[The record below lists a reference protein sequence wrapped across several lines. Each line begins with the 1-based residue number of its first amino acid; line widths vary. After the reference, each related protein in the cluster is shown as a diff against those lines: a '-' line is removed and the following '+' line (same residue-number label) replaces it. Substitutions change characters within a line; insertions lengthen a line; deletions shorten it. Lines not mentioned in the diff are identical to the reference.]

1 MSLGPEVNLNTLWRS
16 VVHRKYLFALVLF
29 LGMTFTTV
37 SFALLEKQYESE
49 ARLFVQ
55 LGRSSVG
62 LDPTATTSSTISV
75 MDSRETEIRSIV
87 DLVGSRGVA
96 EEVVR
101 RVGTDRILF
110 SKYDFIELPSV
121 SRILTGDRA
130 NTDDPLTV
138 QYSEGRSADQQQA
151 FELAVKKFSQDI
163 LSVKSEKKTSV
174 VTIYCKASSP
184 ELAKQLADTTVEVS
198 RELHLKISYVA
209 KSNPFFEDE
218 FHRKLQQLESLESER
233 EAFLNERNVLS
244 IEAER
249 SQTQA
254 VIDRLTNQV
263 LDTES
268 ELVSL
273 QEELSSLRA
282 ELVDTREMVD
292 LPNTGL
298 ESLSRSGA
306 DQSLI
311 QLKGELADLRTRY
324 KDDHYR
330 IRQLLSRISEV
341 EDEIDKRGETRTEN
355 MQRRNPVYE
364 SLQLTISQKVALRT
378 AKSRLLEH
386 LKTELADHKK
396 TLVVLNQD
404 QRKASELDRSIDIAR
419 AAVYDFAE
427 KRRQSEVLAKLN
439 EQQISNIEVASEGS
453 FVTKHVF
460 PKASLIFPL
469 GLAGSLALAIV
480 LAVVRDQKT
489 VPSDCSTVEVE
500 RNVGVPVLVRLPRVR
515 ATVRH

>member
-1 MSLGPEVNLNTLWRS
+1 MSFGPEINLNTIWKS
-16 VVHRKYLFALVLF
+16 VVQRRYLFALIVI
-29 LGMTFTTV
+29 LGLAFTTAV
-37 SFALLEKQYESE
+37 FVLLEKQYESE

-62 LDPTATTSSTISV
+62 LDPTATTSGTISV

-101 RVGTDRILF
+101 RVGTERILD
-110 SKYDFIELPSV
+110 SKFDFIELPSI
-121 SRILTGDRA
+121 SGLLAGNRPSSE
-130 NTDDPLTV
+130 DPLTA
-138 QYSEGRSADQQQA
+138 QYSEGRSAEQQQA
-151 FELAVKKFSQDI
+151 FELAVKKFSQDL

-174 VTIYCKASSP
+174 VTIFCKASSP
-184 ELAKQLADTTVEVS
+184 ELAKLLADTTVAVS

-218 FHRKLQQLESLESER
+218 FERKSQQLETLESER
-233 EAFLNERNVLS
+233 ESFLNERHVLS
-244 IEAER
+244 IEAKR

-254 VIDRLTNQV
+254 VIDRLTNKV

-273 QEELSSLRA
+273 EEELSTLRSELA
-282 ELVDTREMVD
+282 ETEEMVD

-341 EDEIDKRGETRTEN
+341 EDEINKRGETRTEN
-355 MQRRNPVYE
+355 MQRRNPVFE
-364 SLQLTISQKVALRT
+364 SLQLSISQKVALRT

-386 LKTELADHKK
+386 LQKELTGHQEM
-396 TLVVLNQD
+396 LVVLNQD
-404 QRKASELDRSIDIAR
+404 QRKANELDRSIDIAR

-453 FVTKHVF
+453 YVTKHVF

-469 GLAGSLALAIV
+469 GLVGSLSLATLLTV
-480 LAVVRDQKT
+480 LRDPKKT
-489 VPSDCSTVEVE
+489 APSSTMEVE